1 MAASP
6 ETVDVVVI
14 GGGIS
19 GLSAAYE
26 LLKKR
31 PHTKLVVLEAKDRVG
46 GRLDSVELK
55 TAKGTDR
62 WDVGGQWESKDSYE
76 ST

>member
-6 ETVDVVVI
+6 EIVDVVII
-14 GGGIS
+14 GGGMS

-31 PHTKLVVLEAKDRVG
+31 PQIKLVVLEAKGMPESFDRLIICWCNFFFEGV
-46 GRLDSVELK
+46 DK
-55 TAKGTDR
+55 
-62 WDVGGQWESKDSYE
+62 
-76 ST
+76 

>member
-6 ETVDVVVI
+6 EIVDVVII
-14 GGGIS
+14 GGGMS

-31 PHTKLVVLEAKDRVG
+31 PQIKLVVLEAKGMPESFDR
-46 GRLDSVELK
+46 LIIC
-55 TAKGTDR
+55 
-62 WDVGGQWESKDSYE
+62 
-76 ST
+76 

>member
-31 PHTKLVVLEAKDRVG
+31 PHTKLVVLEAKGMRKSFDR
-46 GRLDSVELK
+46 SIICWCK
-55 TAKGTDR
+55 FFKGI
-62 WDVGGQWESKDSYE
+62 GKLIF
-76 ST
+76 

>member
-6 ETVDVVVI
+6 EIVDVVII
-14 GGGIS
+14 GGGMS

-31 PHTKLVVLEAKDRVG
+31 PKIKLLVLEAKGMPESFDR
-46 GRLDSVELK
+46 LIIC
-55 TAKGTDR
+55 
-62 WDVGGQWESKDSYE
+62 
-76 ST
+76 